1 MKKLLI
7 ISFLLVQS
15 QLNAQSYYTGWD
27 NTTETN
33 GWIQFNKGDVS
44 HPYEWEFD
52 NSTFKSPDNSLVHYY
67 PVGGTIPTDNWFI
80 SPVFDFYGGGQID
93 TLWKNYSG
101 FGIPVL
107 GDSIA
112 LYLLNGSTDPDLA
125 TKTLLYNFTDSTYIG
140 DAIWSKDSNI
150 TIPPTSGNS
159 YLAFRYYTTNNWL
172 DVKFDNLY
180 LTYTGGS
187 SQITEFD
194 NFAEVLIY
202 PNPTKDYISFN
213 FKTIS
218 TDKIKSIH
226 ILDSSGRTILSYENY
241 TPNVNIMNL
250 NNGKYFVKIE
260 TTTTTLTRSF
270 QVHK

>member
-52 NSTFKSPDNSLVHYY
+52 NSAFKSPDNSFSTLLPLLVEQYLL
-67 PVGGTIPTDNWFI
+67 TIGLYLQFLTFI
-80 SPVFDFYGGGQID
+80 GGGQID

-125 TKTLLYNFTDSTYIG
+125 TKTLLYNFTDSTYIA

-218 TDKIKSIH
+218 TD
-226 ILDSSGRTILSYENY
+226 
-241 TPNVNIMNL
+241 
-250 NNGKYFVKIE
+250 
-260 TTTTTLTRSF
+260 
-270 QVHK
+270 